1 MSRFARTA
9 PAGTRCVSEMRPL
22 RPGQDASAAGGRA
35 TAAEAEIAATTAGA
49 KSFMTHAPLFTA
61 VGGRGQDA
69 LDATWRPDA
78 AHRAFARYSRR
89 GPPDASKWSRWSFSH
104 QLGSS
109 RRLGRQI
116 LSQATDP
123 VRTRNRNARER
134 STGVR
139 GVESGGRI

>member
-9 PAGTRCVSEMRPL
+9 PAGTRCVSETRPL

-61 VGGRGQDA
+61 VGGRGQGA
-69 LDATWRPDA
+69 VDATWRPDA

-89 GPPDASKWSRWSFSH
+89 GPPDAGKRHADHSAISSDRPD
-104 QLGSS
+104 GSDVRS
-109 RRLGRQI
+109 SPRRPTRCERV
-116 LSQATDP
+116 TETPVNDP
-123 VRTRNRNARER
+123 PA
-134 STGVR
+134 
-139 GVESGGRI
+139 

>member
-9 PAGTRCVSEMRPL
+9 PAGTRCVSEIGPL

-35 TAAEAEIAATTAGA
+35 TAAEAEIAATTAGT

-69 LDATWRPDA
+69 LDATWRPGA

-89 GPPDASKWSRWSFSH
+89 GPPDASNGHAGHSASARIV
-104 QLGSS
+104 QT
-109 RRLGRQI
+109 
-116 LSQATDP
+116 A
-123 VRTRNRNARER
+123 RTP
-134 STGVR
+134 
-139 GVESGGRI
+139 